1 VSDFASQ
8 SGAEESNRQ
17 AADLA
22 TRVCHRRWDCQRLL
36 QTKGHREV
44 GKTSGERRP
53 KTCQCRGAAVWRVRE
68 LQSRRTMSGLAIP
81 NSPGIRD
88 CITERTYFPC
98 VPLLMSCGEPKHPL
112 EALRHSSGSS
122 WDCIMP
128 VFECPRPSSNWPI
141 SWMMTSLSGKYGLL
155 RHRLKISIG
164 RFASRLVMAGII
176 LFAAKELLGHHSSQR
191 YAHLAPSHVKR
202 AVEALA
208 CRKQLTPAR
217 KSA

>member
-1 VSDFASQ
+1 MPVQ
-8 SGAEESNRQ
+8 GSGGLEGARIAISPNDVRTRDPKLSRNPRLHHRAHLLPLC
-17 AADLA
+17 AAFDEL
-22 TRVCHRRWDCQRLL
+22 RLF
-36 QTKGHREV
+36 G
-44 GKTSGERRP
+44 S
-53 KTCQCRGAAVWRVRE
+53 
-68 LQSRRTMSGLAIP
+68 
-81 NSPGIRD
+81 
-88 CITERTYFPC
+88 
-98 VPLLMSCGEPKHPL
+98 EPKHPL

-164 RFASRLVMAGII
+164 TFASRLVMAGII

-208 CRKQLTPAR
+208 CRKQLTPSR